1 MWSSPYFTP
10 ALLNLNVH
18 PMYGQ
23 ENIQRWRMK
32 MRRMMS
38 MVVNV
43 YFLRFLPF
51 APGKWGEMISLFHPF
66 SCPITRQK
74 KNIPNWGKGG
84 EDISTPEI
92 RSQIGG
98 YIARYINNHGLR
110 FKNGSTMILF
120 SNSSPTRLLLKL
132 PTVYR
137 PILQFSPNCMDLKL
151 VKSEDRA
158 Q

>member
-10 ALLNLNVH
+10 ALLNFNVH

-98 YIARYINNHGLR
+98 YIASYINNHRLR

-120 SNSSPTRLLLKL
+120 SNESPTLLLLKL

>member
-1 MWSSPYFTP
+1 MFTQYMAKETFKGEDDEDGRQCWLFALFILRSWEVLRDDTPLSP
-10 ALLNLNVH
+10 L
-18 PMYGQ
+18 
-23 ENIQRWRMK
+23 
-32 MRRMMS
+32 
-38 MVVNV
+38 
-43 YFLRFLPF
+43 FLSNYRAEEKHTKL
-51 APGKWGEMISLFHPF
+51 
-66 SCPITRQK
+66 
-74 KNIPNWGKGG
+74 GKGRRG
-84 EDISTPEI
+84 HLHSEM

-98 YIARYINNHGLR
+98 YIASYINNHRLR